1 MKKTISALL
10 CTAVLV
16 QCGAT
21 AFAAAIDTVKEDMD
35 TQIITVSGSK
45 LSNNDKV
52 LIEVFNFDNGTVDY
66 ENGLEGIFAV
76 NTDENGSYTVSFKL
90 PKTSATGEKKIFA
103 RPVVGKKSE
112 GKIDF
117 YSSESIDTILR
128 NWNSAIQNQDKTS
141 MEKVINDK
149 TALKIILNS
158 SLADTLASELASAD
172 KTVLAEKLL
181 KLPEATK
188 IGDFVPDFIAPYINF
203 AINNLSADTLAKLVS
218 EFYDEID
225 TVKGTVYEN
234 IISKM
239 SDDEKNVLF
248 KDSANFRT
256 KDISTADFA
265 SVIYSR
271 AVYNKFSEITYY
283 ADVKPFIDLYN
294 TDYFKIDFT
303 DYDVVSNKYEV
314 DSKVL
319 ENRHA
324 YSDFETFKTKY
335 EGWAAEQKEAEG
347 EPGGSSGGT
356 SGGSS
361 SGSGKGKGSGVSFVP
376 TPKDEDISVVK
387 EEIFN
392 DLENFDWAKEH
403 IMALYNKG
411 AVDGTEKNTFSPSN
425 LVTREQF
432 VKMISALTTFD
443 ENPPSA
449 EFSDVAKGEWYEKY
463 INGAKASGLI
473 SGRDD
478 GTFGVGDCIIRQDAA
493 IMCLNAIKKERP
505 DLLENLKIEKLPFGD
520 AGDISSYAVYAV
532 SALNK
537 LGILNGDA
545 SGNFNAN
552 ANATRAEAAV
562 MINKVMTLIGEGA
575 EK

>member
-112 GKIDF
+112 DKIDF

-188 IGDFVPDFIAPYINF
+188 IGDFAPDFIAPYINF

-505 DLLENLKIEKLPFGD
+505 DFLENLKIEKLPFGD

>member
-10 CTAVLV
+10 CTAVLA
-16 QCGAT
+16 QCGST

-52 LIEVFNFDNGTVDY
+52 LIEVFNFDNGTIDY

-112 GKIDF
+112 DKIDF
-117 YSSESIDTILR
+117 YSSESIDTILL

-158 SLADTLASELASAD
+158 SLADTLAAELASAD

-188 IGDFVPDFIAPYINF
+188 IGDFAPDFIAPYINF

-303 DYDVVSNKYEV
+303 DYDTVSNKYEV

-347 EPGGSSGGT
+347 ESGGSSGGT

-411 AVDGTEKNTFSPSN
+411 AVDGTGKNTFSPSN

>member
-10 CTAVLV
+10 CTAVLA
-16 QCGAT
+16 QCGST

-76 NTDENGSYTVSFKL
+76 NTDENGSYTVNFKL

-112 GKIDF
+112 DKIDF
-117 YSSESIDTILR
+117 YSSESIDTILL

-158 SLADTLASELASAD
+158 SLADTLASELVSAD
-172 KTVLAEKLL
+172 KTVLAQKLL

-188 IGDFVPDFIAPYINF
+188 ISDFAPDFIAPYINF

-225 TVKGTVYEN
+225 AVKGAVYEN

-239 SDDEKNVLF
+239 SDDEKTVLF

-256 KDISTADFA
+256 KDISTEDFA

-303 DYDVVSNKYEV
+303 DYDAVSNKYEV

-335 EGWAAEQKEAEG
+335 EGWASAQKTAEQG
-347 EPGGSSGGT
+347 SGNGGGSSPSRG
-356 SGGSS
+356 SSSSKGGSS
-361 SGSGKGKGSGVSFVP
+361 VGFVP
-376 TPKDEDISVVK
+376 TPVTEDISIVK
-387 EEIFN
+387 EEIFK

-432 VKMISALTTFD
+432 VKMISALTAFD
-443 ENPPSA
+443 ENSPSA

>member
-10 CTAVLV
+10 CTAVLA

-112 GKIDF
+112 DKIDF
-117 YSSESIDTILR
+117 YSSESIGTILL

-158 SLADTLASELASAD
+158 SLADTLVSELASAD

-188 IGDFVPDFIAPYINF
+188 IGDFAPGFIAPYINF

-256 KDISTADFA
+256 KDISTADFT

-347 EPGGSSGGT
+347 ESGGS

>member
-112 GKIDF
+112 DKIDF
-117 YSSESIDTILR
+117 YSSESIDTILL

-172 KTVLAEKLL
+172 KTVLADKLL

-188 IGDFVPDFIAPYINF
+188 IGDFVPGFIAPYINF

-303 DYDVVSNKYEV
+303 DYDTVSNKYEV

-347 EPGGSSGGT
+347 ESGGSSGGT

-505 DLLENLKIEKLPFGD
+505 DFLENLKIEKLPFGD

>member
-112 GKIDF
+112 DKIDF

-188 IGDFVPDFIAPYINF
+188 IGDFASGFIAPYINF

-314 DSKVL
+314 DSRVL

-347 EPGGSSGGT
+347 EPGGSGGGT

-478 GTFGVGDCIIRQDAA
+478 GTFGVGDCIICQDAA

>member
-112 GKIDF
+112 DKIDF

-188 IGDFVPDFIAPYINF
+188 IGDFASGFIAPYINF

-319 ENRHA
+319 ENRHT

-347 EPGGSSGGT
+347 ESGGSSGGT

-505 DLLENLKIEKLPFGD
+505 DFLENLKIEKLPFGD

>member
-112 GKIDF
+112 DRIDF

-188 IGDFVPDFIAPYINF
+188 IGDFAPDFIAPYINF

-303 DYDVVSNKYEV
+303 DYDAVSNKYEV

-347 EPGGSSGGT
+347 ESGGSSGGT

-505 DLLENLKIEKLPFGD
+505 DFLENLKIEKLPFGD

-537 LGILNGDA
+537 LGIF
-545 SGNFNAN
+545 NFNAN

>member
-10 CTAVLV
+10 CTAVLA

-112 GKIDF
+112 DKIDF
-117 YSSESIDTILR
+117 YSSESIGTILL

-158 SLADTLASELASAD
+158 SLADTLVSELASAD

-188 IGDFVPDFIAPYINF
+188 IGDFAPGFIAPYINF

-256 KDISTADFA
+256 KDISTADFT

-303 DYDVVSNKYEV
+303 DYDTVSNKYEV

-347 EPGGSSGGT
+347 ESGGSSGGT

-505 DLLENLKIEKLPFGD
+505 DFLENLKIEKLPFGD

>member
-112 GKIDF
+112 DKIDF

-188 IGDFVPDFIAPYINF
+188 IGDFASGFIAPYINF

-314 DSKVL
+314 DSRVL

-347 EPGGSSGGT
+347 EPGGSGGGT

>member
-112 GKIDF
+112 DKIDF

-158 SLADTLASELASAD
+158 SLADTLVSELASAD

-188 IGDFVPDFIAPYINF
+188 IGDFAPGFIAPYINF

-256 KDISTADFA
+256 KDISTADFT

-347 EPGGSSGGT
+347 ESGGSSGGT

>member
-112 GKIDF
+112 DKIDF

-188 IGDFVPDFIAPYINF
+188 IGDFAPDFIAPYINF

-347 EPGGSSGGT
+347 ESGGSSGGT

-505 DLLENLKIEKLPFGD
+505 DFLENLKIEKLPFGD

>member
-10 CTAVLV
+10 CTAVLA

-112 GKIDF
+112 DKIDF
-117 YSSESIDTILR
+117 YSSESIDTILL

-158 SLADTLASELASAD
+158 SLADTLVSELASAD

-188 IGDFVPDFIAPYINF
+188 IGDFAPGFIAPYINF

-256 KDISTADFA
+256 KDISTADFT

-347 EPGGSSGGT
+347 ESGGS

-505 DLLENLKIEKLPFGD
+505 DFLENLKIEKLPFGD

>member
-10 CTAVLV
+10 CTAVLA
-16 QCGAT
+16 QCGST

-52 LIEVFNFDNGTVDY
+52 LIEVFNFDNGTIDY

-112 GKIDF
+112 DKIDF
-117 YSSESIDTILR
+117 YSSESIDTILL

-141 MEKVINDK
+141 MEKVIDDK

-158 SLADTLASELASAD
+158 SLADTLTSELASAD

-188 IGDFVPDFIAPYINF
+188 IGDFAPDFIAPYINF

-225 TVKGTVYEN
+225 TVKGAVYEN

-239 SDDEKNVLF
+239 SDDEKTVLF

-256 KDISTADFA
+256 KDISTEDFA

-303 DYDVVSNKYEV
+303 DYDAVSNKYEV

-319 ENRHA
+319 ENR
-324 YSDFETFKTKY
+324 
-335 EGWAAEQKEAEG
+335 QR
-347 EPGGSSGGT
+347 
-356 SGGSS
+356 
-361 SGSGKGKGSGVSFVP
+361 
-376 TPKDEDISVVK
+376 I
-387 EEIFN
+387 
-392 DLENFDWAKEH
+392 
-403 IMALYNKG
+403 
-411 AVDGTEKNTFSPSN
+411 
-425 LVTREQF
+425 
-432 VKMISALTTFD
+432 
-443 ENPPSA
+443 
-449 EFSDVAKGEWYEKY
+449 
-463 INGAKASGLI
+463 
-473 SGRDD
+473 
-478 GTFGVGDCIIRQDAA
+478 
-493 IMCLNAIKKERP
+493 
-505 DLLENLKIEKLPFGD
+505 
-520 AGDISSYAVYAV
+520 
-532 SALNK
+532 
-537 LGILNGDA
+537 LG
-545 SGNFNAN
+545 F
-552 ANATRAEAAV
+552 
-562 MINKVMTLIGEGA
+562 
-575 EK
+575 

>member
-10 CTAVLV
+10 CTAVLA

-112 GKIDF
+112 DKIDF
-117 YSSESIDTILR
+117 YSSESIGTILL

-188 IGDFVPDFIAPYINF
+188 IGDFAPGFIAPYINF

-303 DYDVVSNKYEV
+303 DYDTVSNKYEV

-347 EPGGSSGGT
+347 ESGGSSGGT

-545 SGNFNAN
+545 SGNFNAS

>member
-10 CTAVLV
+10 CTAVLA

-112 GKIDF
+112 DKIDF
-117 YSSESIDTILR
+117 YSSESIGTILL

-158 SLADTLASELASAD
+158 SLADTLVSELASAD

-188 IGDFVPDFIAPYINF
+188 IGDFAPGFIAPYINF

-256 KDISTADFA
+256 KDISTADFT

-347 EPGGSSGGT
+347 ESGGS

-411 AVDGTEKNTFSPSN
+411 AVDCTEKNTFSPSN

-505 DLLENLKIEKLPFGD
+505 DFLENLKIEKLPFGD

>member
-10 CTAVLV
+10 CTAVLT

-112 GKIDF
+112 DKIDF
-117 YSSESIDTILR
+117 YSSESIGTILL

-188 IGDFVPDFIAPYINF
+188 IGDFAPGFIAPYINF

-303 DYDVVSNKYEV
+303 DYDTVSNKYEV

-347 EPGGSSGGT
+347 ESGGSSGGT

-505 DLLENLKIEKLPFGD
+505 DFLENLKIEKLPFGD

>member
-10 CTAVLV
+10 CTAVLA

-112 GKIDF
+112 DKIDF
-117 YSSESIDTILR
+117 YSSESIDTILL

-158 SLADTLASELASAD
+158 SLADTLVSELASAD

-188 IGDFVPDFIAPYINF
+188 IGDFAPGFIAPYINF

-256 KDISTADFA
+256 KDISTADFT

-347 EPGGSSGGT
+347 ESGGS

-411 AVDGTEKNTFSPSN
+411 AVDCTEKNTFSPSN

-505 DLLENLKIEKLPFGD
+505 DFLENLKIEKLPFGD

>member
-10 CTAVLV
+10 CTAVLA

-112 GKIDF
+112 DKIDF

-188 IGDFVPDFIAPYINF
+188 IGDFAPDFIAPYINF

-303 DYDVVSNKYEV
+303 DYDTVSNKYEV

-347 EPGGSSGGT
+347 ESGGSSGGT

>member
-112 GKIDF
+112 DKIDF

-158 SLADTLASELASAD
+158 SLADTLVSELASAD

-188 IGDFVPDFIAPYINF
+188 IGDFAPGFIAPYINF

-256 KDISTADFA
+256 KDISTADFT

-347 EPGGSSGGT
+347 ESGGS

>member
-52 LIEVFNFDNGTVDY
+52 LIEVFNFDNGTVNY

-112 GKIDF
+112 DKIDF

-188 IGDFVPDFIAPYINF
+188 IGDFAPGFIAPYINF

-256 KDISTADFA
+256 KDISTADFT

-347 EPGGSSGGT
+347 ESGGS